1 MGGMPG
7 LIKDIAPPSARSR
20 TDQMMEY
27 RTLVETC
34 RKRRLDSKISN
45 SSPIHAGILIENL
58 LQAALDIPDEEAQFV
73 RLRSRT
79 VDADFYSPHQLAILQ
94 VMDRGVKVRVLLEDA
109 HALETANG
117 FLRTVVEHEHGDAR
131 VVRPGSE
138 TLLRFIV
145 VGSSA
150 YRVETNS
157 DTFEAI
163 GNFNDQVLGCYL
175 TQRFDTK
182 WALADNL
189 PIPAQ

>member
-1 MGGMPG
+1 
-7 LIKDIAPPSARSR
+7 
-20 TDQMMEY
+20 MMEY

-45 SSPIHAGILIENL
+45 SSPMHAGILIENL
-58 LQAALDIPDEEAQFV
+58 LQAALDIPDGEDQVV

-79 VDADFYSPHQLAILQ
+79 VDAPFYAPHQTAIMQ
-94 VMDRGVKVRVLLEDA
+94 VMDRGIKVRVLLEDE
-109 HALETANG
+109 HALGSPNG
-117 FLRTVVEHEHGDAR
+117 FLRTVVEHEHGAAR

-163 GNFNDQVLGCYL
+163 GNFNDDALGCYL
-175 TQRFDTK
+175 SQRFDTK
-182 WALADNL
+182 WVVADAL
-189 PIPAQ
+189 PVPAQ